1 VQGEGFD
8 MKGWHKP
15 ALLILLPIV
24 FFGSLSVY
32 TFLILGYA
40 PDDADLARRLKG
52 MSMDHLLGTDHLG
65 RDVLSRIL
73 SGGVTTV
80 GFSLLA
86 LGSALLIGIPIGIYA
101 GYKGG
106 LVDRIFMRIADGFL
120 SFPDTIVAIVLAG
133 MMGPGIVNLVLS
145 IMLVKW
151 VNYARL
157 VRSTVLTESGKDYVL
172 MAKVNGLTQGAIM
185 RRHLLPH
192 LVGNV
197 VVLASLDLG
206 KIILLLSAFS
216 YIGLGAQPPAPEWGA
231 MLNEARPYFQSM
243 PQLMLAPGMAIVI
256 TVFVTNLLGDHVRDL
271 YDVKREVKS

>member
-1 VQGEGFD
+1 

-15 ALLILLPIV
+15 ALLILFALMV
-24 FFGSLSVY
+24 LGSLSVY
-32 TFLILGYA
+32 TFLILGHA

-86 LGSALLIGIPIGIYA
+86 LGAALLIGIPIGIYA

-231 MLNEARPYFQSM
+231 MLNEARPYFQTM

-271 YDVKREVKS
+271 YDVKREVDS